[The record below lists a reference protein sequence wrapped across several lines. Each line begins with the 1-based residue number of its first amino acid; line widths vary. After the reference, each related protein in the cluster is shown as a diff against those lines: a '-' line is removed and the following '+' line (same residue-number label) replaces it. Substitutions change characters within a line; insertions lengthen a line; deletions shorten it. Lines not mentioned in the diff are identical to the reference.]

1 MDTQLLS
8 VVKRLHA
15 LDLNAH
21 PALQTH
27 ARWLVLDTLG
37 CIVAGLRA
45 APVAELAQRAA
56 AADPGSFRLMPDG
69 PGLSAGNAAL
79 VLAMAACWD
88 EACEGHAGAHGRPG
102 VAALAA
108 LLPMASRLTYGQF
121 LQSFVLGYE
130 VGARMG
136 ASLRINPGM
145 HVDGNWP
152 ALGAAA
158 AVAHA
163 LGLTPE
169 PIVKAVNVAAC
180 QLPMS
185 LYWPVRSGDTAR
197 NTYLGHAAQL
207 GQSAALA
214 VSSGIT
220 APAGAVAEYARV
232 GLGKPPVALDDAP
245 DFQLLKAYF
254 KPYAAVRHVHYGALA
269 AHALRAAIDLDTV
282 DSVVLQI
289 YEEATIY
296 CGNRAPQTPLQAQFS
311 LSFGLAAMLRWGRL
325 DPWVYREP
333 QFQDPALR
341 ALEAKVQVQVDAV
354 WTQQQKRGARLLI
367 ECRDGARYEH
377 EITAVPGDAQ
387 MPFSED
393 ALRNKFLSYCEGS
406 LPAAQAADWARQLLQ
421 APLDAH
427 PFPFWN
433 PPKEKT
439 PC

>member
-1 MDTQLLS
+1 MDAQLLL
-8 VVKRLHA
+8 VLQRLHSVD
-15 LDLNAH
+15 LDAH

-37 CIVAGLRA
+37 CIMAGLRA
-45 APVAELAQRAA
+45 APVAELAQRVAA
-56 AADPGSFRLMPDG
+56 VDPGSFRLMPNG
-69 PGLSAGNAAL
+69 AGLSAANAAL

-102 VAALAA
+102 VAALSA

-121 LQSFVLGYE
+121 LKSFVVGYE
-130 VGARMG
+130 IGARMG
-136 ASLRINPGM
+136 ASLRINSGM

-163 LGLTPE
+163 MGLTPAQ
-169 PIVKAVNVAAC
+169 IVQAVNVVAC

-214 VSSGIT
+214 VASGIS
-220 APAGAVAEYARV
+220 APSGSVSEYARV
-232 GLGKPPVALDDAP
+232 GLGKPPLVFDDSA

-269 AHALRAAIDLDTV
+269 ADALRAAIDLDTV

-325 DPWVYREP
+325 DPWIYREP
-333 QFQDPALR
+333 QFHDPALR
-341 ALEAKVQVQVDAV
+341 ALEAKVQVQVDAL
-354 WTQQQKRGARLLI
+354 WTQQVQRGARLLI
-367 ECRDGARYEH
+367 ACKDGTRHEH
-377 EITAVPGDAQ
+377 EVTAVPGDAQ
-387 MPFSED
+387 MPFTED
-393 ALRNKFLSYCEGS
+393 ALLDKFLSYCEGS
-406 LPAAQAADWARQLLQ
+406 MSAAAAQNWARQLLS
-421 APLDAH
+421 APADAH

-433 PPKEKT
+433 SPQENT

>member
-1 MDTQLLS
+1 MDAQLLS
-8 VVKRLHA
+8 VLQR
-15 LDLNAH
+15 LNAVNLEEH
-21 PALQTH
+21 PALNTH
-27 ARWLVLDTLG
+27 ARKLVLDTLG
-37 CIVAGLRA
+37 CIVAGWRA
-45 APVAELAQRAA
+45 LPVAELAQRAA

-69 PGLSAGNAAL
+69 PGLTAGHAAM

-121 LQSFVLGYE
+121 LKSFMVGYE
-130 VGARMG
+130 IGARMG

-163 LGLTPE
+163 LGLTPAQ
-169 PIVKAVNVAAC
+169 IVQAVNLAAC

-185 LYWPVRSGDTAR
+185 LYWPVRSGDTTR
-197 NTYLGHAAQL
+197 NTYLGHSAQL

-214 VSSGIT
+214 VASGIT
-220 APAGAVAEYARV
+220 APAGSVAEYARV
-232 GLGKPPVALDDAP
+232 GLGKPPLAFDDAAN
-245 DFQLLKAYF
+245 FQLLQAYF

-269 AHALRAAIDLDTV
+269 ADALRAAIDLGTV

-341 ALEAKVQVQVDAV
+341 ELEAKVQVQVDAP
-354 WTQQQKRGARLLI
+354 WTQQGLRGARLLI
-367 ECRDGARYEH
+367 ACQDGTRYEH
-377 EITAVPGDAQ
+377 EVTAVPGDAQ
-387 MPFSED
+387 MPFTEE
-393 ALRNKFLSYCEGS
+393 ALLEKFLSYCEGS
-406 LPAAQAADWARQLLQ
+406 LSAASAPNWARQLLM
-421 APLDAH
+421 APADAH

-433 PPKEKT
+433 SPQEKPP
-439 PC
+439 C

>member
-169 PIVKAVNVAAC
+169 PIVQAVNVAAC

-254 KPYAAVRHVHYGALA
+254 KPYAAVRHVHYGALT

-311 LSFGLAAMLRWGRL
+311 LSFGLAAMLRWERL

-387 MPFSED
+387 MPFTED

-433 PPKEKT
+433 LPKEKT